1 MIEPSLK
8 AVCFSFLPIPYAPRV
23 GVGVV
28 DDDDDDDV
36 LAAYFEVTSS
46 RNRRTWGDVILDGGK
61 CKRPEEQ
68 G

>member
-1 MIEPSLK
+1 M
-8 AVCFSFLPIPYAPRV
+8 FPRFCAYRTPRGV

-36 LAAYFEVTSS
+36 LAAYFDVTSS